1 MNSLRLLAIAM
12 FVAIPTAA
20 ALSACGSESP
30 STPEGPAAVGHL
42 KPQPGGSQCGGCR
55 IIPPAHAEAAEAVDA
70 SAE

>member
-1 MNSLRLLAIAM
+1 MNSIRLFSIAIL
-12 FVAIPTAA
+12 FAIPTAI

-30 STPEGPAAVGHL
+30 SPPEGPAAVGHL

-55 IIPPAHAEAAEAVDA
+55 IIPPGQAEAAEAVDA